1 MSGDDEPTRL
11 RALLAEQAALRR
23 VATMV
28 VGSTPAPALFGRVCE
43 ELGGLLAV
51 KSTDMIR
58 FEDERFATV
67 VGSWA
72 ASGSAVVPGR
82 RAHPGRGRDGDREAS
97 PDGAS

>member
-28 VGSTPAPALFGRVCE
+28 VGSTPPPALFDRVCE

-58 FEDERFATV
+58 FEGERFARV
-67 VGSWA
+67 VGAWA
-72 ASGSAVVPGR
+72 SAPGR
-82 RAHPGRGRDGDREAS
+82 RAARRRSQSAS
-97 PDGAS
+97 ASRSRARR